1 MKKYIATLCT
11 IFLVLCVSF
20 AFIGCT
26 DNNTEVG
33 KIGDTLTNSD
43 GVAVTLVS
51 CENTKQLGN
60 GILVDATNNNFV
72 LLTIKI
78 TNNSNKTQT
87 FSNSCADLYNSK
99 NAKYETIT
107 SIYINYII
115 SEDIGAGI
123 SKTFQVAFETPTT
136 TAQEKYT
143 AKIGYSRFT
152 SDSKRVVFDLSQ
164 TDENGGNETTNDLSQ
179 YYVEKCPIDFSKN
192 STGVGS
198 SNLELHFQNVSDKK
212 IIAYEAVFI
221 LYNVYGEPLIY
232 TGNTTKYNKLSYTP
246 TNFTTGAGDWHSCSI
261 NSQVYYAEVY
271 IYYVLYE
278 DTTSWGYRLES
289 GDKVTKL
296 GTMHKIERYS

>member
-1 MKKYIATLCT
+1 MKKIITTLCT
-11 IFLVLCVSF
+11 TLLVLCVSL
-20 AFIGCT
+20 AFIGCA

-33 KIGDTLTNSD
+33 KIGDTLTNTD
-43 GVAVTLVS
+43 GVEFTLVS

-107 SIYINYII
+107 SIYIDYII
-115 SEDIGAGI
+115 SEDIGVGI
-123 SKTFQVAFETPTT
+123 TKTFQVVFETPTT
-136 TAQEKYT
+136 TTKEKYT
-143 AKIGYSRFT
+143 VKIGYSMFT
-152 SDSKRVVFDLSQ
+152 SDSKRVVFDLRQSDEQ
-164 TDENGGNETTNDLSQ
+164 TTENFAQ
-179 YYVEKCPIDFSKN
+179 YYVGDCPIGFSKN
-192 STGVGS
+192 ATGVGS
-198 SNLELHFQNVSDKK
+198 SSLELNFMNNSENK

-221 LYNVYGEPLIY
+221 LYNVYGEPLLY
-232 TGNTTKYNKLSYTP
+232 TGNTTKYNKLAYTP
-246 TNFTTGAGDWHSCSI
+246 TNFSAGKNDWHSCTI

-289 GDKVTKL
+289 GNKVTEL
-296 GTMHKIERYS
+296 GTMYKIERYS